1 MTHPVFQDETKML
14 IRWGGLLLV
23 LAVAALGVN
32 IGTHQHVQDLRASSP
47 WTYVKAG
54 QARMAAND
62 PDGALLQFRKAAALD
77 DRSPLAWEHMGLLYY
92 EREEFAK
99 AAEAYEAA
107 RKRGSIDPDARGK
120 ALWAYIHTKRYDEAI
135 ALGEQSMR
143 DGHATPQFAR
153 WVGDAN
159 FRAGRYNECIPH
171 FEQALKN
178 QEDLYVM
185 SKLLGAYEHTGRTKQ
200 AEALRERIEV
210 LEAS

>member
-1 MTHPVFQDETKML
+1 MPHAVFTDESKVL
-14 IRWGGLLLV
+14 GRWAGLLLLLGV
-23 LAVAALGVN
+23 VALGVN
-32 IGTHQHVQDLRASSP
+32 IGIHQHVEDLRAASP

-62 PDGALLQFRKAAALD
+62 PDGALLQFRRAAALD
-77 DRSPLAWEHMGLLYY
+77 DSQPLPWEHIGLLHY
-92 EREEFAK
+92 EREDYAK
-99 AAEAYEAA
+99 AAEAYEEA
-107 RKRGSIDPDARGK
+107 RKRGSVEPDARGK
-120 ALWAYIHTKRYDEAI
+120 ALWAYIHTMRYDEAI

-143 DGHATPQFAR
+143 EGHATAHFSR

-159 FRAGRYNECIPH
+159 FRAGRFDACIPH
-171 FEQALKN
+171 FERALQN